1 MRAVED
7 FVPPVPDAVDLVV
20 ETATMM
26 SVFAAQRL
34 RRVDA
39 MRQEALT
46 EAAGRGAGVRDVVER
61 SIRLELAAAMRV
73 TEYAAGRLI
82 MLAEAL
88 VHRYP
93 PVLDALSGGRVTEKH
108 VEIYVDLVD
117 EVTPELRDQVTVP
130 GLVLAEAEPV
140 GSFRRALRDLI
151 TRLEATTLEQR
162 SGTRPP

>member
-46 EAAGRGAGVRDVVER
+46 
-61 SIRLELAAAMRV
+61 
-73 TEYAAGRLI
+73 
-82 MLAEAL
+82 
-88 VHRYP
+88 
-93 PVLDALSGGRVTEKH
+93 
-108 VEIYVDLVD
+108 
-117 EVTPELRDQVTVP
+117 
-130 GLVLAEAEPV
+130 
-140 GSFRRALRDLI
+140 
-151 TRLEATTLEQR
+151 
-162 SGTRPP
+162 